1 MGQTASFLLGSQN
14 GVVLSVDS
22 ARQNLVVAR
31 KNLQNEQLKLKEA
44 IDNFSTPVDG
54 IANSSATLKAKKE
67 KLKEPE
73 QKVRAAQAAYEKAS
87 SDFEIAKA
95 ANSSK
100 LQSNSIQKDVANPL
114 QKERT
119 VSNTNQPRNQSE
131 TISKNQPGFAS
142 KNQPGFASKNQ
153 PGFAPKNGPGFS
165 MPVSKNG
172 EQVPIQP
179 KQGGRSRKIK
189 LRLKAK
195 MRRKRAKTLVR
206 R

>member
-142 KNQPGFASKNQ
+142 KNQPGFA
-153 PGFAPKNGPGFS
+153 PKNGPGFS